1 MSLDRRDFVLN
12 LVGLGAAAA
21 TGAVGVG
28 LFNQPANAHSPVRPP
43 GALPEADFLSTC
55 IRCQRC
61 ADACPNHCIR
71 ATPES
76 EGPTRAGTPYIQPR
90 EQACMLCSRV
100 ETEYLRCT
108 DACPSGALRLIAKT
122 LIDIQQKAQMGV
134 AKVDLNLCYSY
145 NDFACGTCLK
155 ACPVGALKTG
165 MWARPIVDMD
175 ACVGCGLCERVCI
188 RYPHAIRVEPVE
200 RQRMNSSASEPS
212 SRTTTMVSSPA
223 S

>member
-1 MSLDRRDFVLN
+1 MPNDRRDFLLN
-12 LVGLGAAAA
+12 LLGLGAATA

-28 LFNQPANAHSPVRPP
+28 LFNQPASAHAPIRPP

-61 ADACPNHCIR
+61 ADACPNHCIK

-76 EGPTRAGTPYIQPR
+76 EGPSKAGTPYIQPR

-100 ETEYLRCT
+100 ETEHLRCT
-108 DACPSGALRLIAKT
+108 EACPSGALQLIAKT

-145 NDFACGTCLK
+145 NDFTCGTCLK

-165 MWARPIVDMD
+165 LWARPIVDAN

-188 RYPHAIRVEPVE
+188 RYPHAIRVEPGE
-200 RQRMNSSASEPS
+200 RKRFENDE
-212 SRTTTMVSSPA
+212 
-223 S
+223 